1 MIYTLFLHRSP
12 NLDNAPFQTNLTK
25 EWTLLRVNS
34 YTANPKAPCWKG
46 ETISR
51 ASYCSEA
58 SSRLHSGFF
67 EAIGA
72 LQEFIWT
79 QLRGL

>member
-12 NLDNAPFQTNLTK
+12 NLDNAPFQTYLTK

-46 ETISR
+46 ETISQ
-51 ASYCSEA
+51 ASYCSET
-58 SSRLHSGFF
+58 SSRLHLGFF

-79 QLRGL
+79 QLRCH